1 MIPLPASIGISHL
14 AVYETTGPDGIDGGS
29 PHVHLTCT
37 EAYVVTAGRG
47 SVQTLGPGGYREEPL
62 APLDVLSFS
71 PGIIHR
77 LVNDGGLELFVVMQN
92 SGLPEAGD
100 GVFTFPPAVLADRE
114 EYFRHAALADPGA
127 VYTDREDAA
136 AARRDL
142 AVHGFLEL
150 RDAGPDAL
158 DAFYAAA
165 LKIVAPRLDEWEGRW
180 RDGALAAAQRTGE
193 LLAAARAGD
202 TGPLHGAR
210 LERARAQDDPRKLGM
225 CGRLATLETIGGR
238 T

>member
-1 MIPLPASIGISHL
+1 MNPLPAAIGISNL
-14 AVYETTGPDGIDGGS
+14 AVYETTGPDGMDGGS

-37 EAYVVTAGRG
+37 EAYVVLGGSG
-47 SVQTLGPGGYREEPL
+47 SVQTLGPDGYREEPL
-62 APLDVLSFS
+62 AAMDVLWFT

-77 LVNDGGLELFVVMQN
+77 LVNDGDLQILVVMQN

-100 GVFTFPPAVLADRE
+100 GVFTFPPEVIADPD
-114 EYFRHAALADPGA
+114 EYFHHAALSDPGM

-142 AVHGFLEL
+142 AVQGFNAL
-150 RDAGPDAL
+150 RGAGPEAL

-165 LKIVAPRLDEWEGRW
+165 LNIVTPRLDEWEQRW
-180 RDGALAAAQRTGE
+180 RDGALAAAERTGE

-202 TGPLHGAR
+202 TSELHRGQLHR
-210 LERARAQDDPRKLGM
+210 GHHDDDPRKLGM
-225 CGRLATLETIGGR
+225 CGRLATLEPVGGPA
-238 T
+238 

>member
-1 MIPLPASIGISHL
+1 MNPLPAAIGISNL

-37 EAYVVTAGRG
+37 EAYVVLGGSG

-62 APLDVLSFS
+62 APMDVLWFT

-77 LVNDGGLELFVVMQN
+77 LVNDGDLQILVVMQN

-100 GVFTFPPAVLADRE
+100 GVFTFPPDVMADPD
-114 EYFRHAALADPGA
+114 EYFRHAALSDPGM

-142 AVHGFLEL
+142 AVQGFNAL
-150 RDAGPDAL
+150 RVAGPEAL
-158 DAFYAAA
+158 DAFYAGA
-165 LKIVAPRLDEWEGRW
+165 LNIVAPRLDEWEQRW
-180 RDGALAAAQRTGE
+180 RAGALAAAERTGE

-202 TGPLHGAR
+202 TSELH
-210 LERARAQDDPRKLGM
+210 RAALQRGHHDDDPRKLGM
-225 CGRLATLETIGGR
+225 CGRLATLVGEPA
-238 T
+238 